1 MVTER
6 QFAGRRMEY
15 LGSPAGRPTARG
27 GAIAAR
33 IVGLMMVILFVGDAA
48 LADFLV
54 QPMLLRRTV
63 QPGRRI
69 TVELMLQ
76 DMDPQQAETITLSL
90 AELSQNPDSS
100 WVELQP
106 DDPNLSRFPT
116 RSCRNWIA
124 IPPEPI
130 LVPPFRQVPFT
141 VQIDVPGGVS
151 GFYFAAIIAETA
163 PTPLADATGTVTM
176 TQFAMVVP
184 VVLEV
189 QSLALPR
196 KIALTDASLEYRPAT
211 AENPAFSLAAVDIAN
226 DGGTFSS
233 IMPVVRLWGQSG
245 GHWRKIVE
253 ANVGETGILPG
264 AKLHLLHDLG
274 RPLAPGTY
282 RMEAFLYVD
291 GRRGDVL
298 DKQFKFEGDPTIAG
312 NVHAD
317 VPLDIEPAD
326 TFLEIVPGATRSAA
340 IRVAN
345 GSEEMV
351 QVQAEFAL
359 PADMQSASNSR
370 GVRGDDLS
378 CADWVTVEPREFT
391 MNGYSRTNLRV
402 LARMPAGAAQY
413 PCYYG
418 TLTLRIFYRDGQF
431 AGTKK
436 TNICVQNKQ
445 VPGTPLL
452 AATVLTVSETGP
464 SRYLVVGGYMNA
476 GEMYLTPACQ
486 GDLSAL
492 GVGGV
497 ATFKRFLMS
506 SESLGQKGI
515 LLPFQARSFS
525 GVLDLSDVPQGAYF
539 LTSIVRFAGGP
550 AEGVQK
556 QVGLQVT
563 EQGGRKYAR
572 MMEAQQVV
580 PLKLQ

>member
-6 QFAGRRMEY
+6 QFAGRRMEHSG
-15 LGSPAGRPTARG
+15 LPTGRSTARG
-27 GAIAAR
+27 SAVAAR
-33 IVGLMMVILFVGDAA
+33 AIGLVMVILFVGDAA

-54 QPMLLRRTV
+54 QPMLLRRAV

-76 DMDPQQAETITLSL
+76 NMDPQNAETITLGL
-90 AELSQNPDSS
+90 AELSQNRDAS
-100 WVELQP
+100 WIELQP
-106 DDPNLSRFPT
+106 DDPNLSEFPV
-116 RSCRNWIA
+116 RSCRSWIA
-124 IPPEPI
+124 IPPEPL
-130 LVPPFRQVPFT
+130 LVPPYRQVPFT

-151 GFYFAAIIAETA
+151 GFYFAAIVASTA
-163 PTPLADATGTVTM
+163 PTTITDETGTVST

-189 QSLALPR
+189 QNLVLPR
-196 KIALTDASLEYRPAT
+196 KISVTGAGLEYRPAT
-211 AENPAFSLAAVDIAN
+211 VENPAFTLASVDIAN

-233 IMPVVRLWGQSG
+233 IMPVIRLWGQSG
-245 GHWRKIVE
+245 GHWRKVLD
-253 ANVGETGILPG
+253 APVGETGILPG

-298 DKQFKFEGDPTIAG
+298 EKQLKFEGDPTIAG

-317 VPLDIEPAD
+317 VPLDIEPVD
-326 TFLEIVPGATRSAA
+326 TFLEIVPGATRSGA

-351 QVQAEFAL
+351 TVQAQLAL
-359 PADMQSASNSR
+359 PVDMQSASNSR

-402 LARMPAGAAQY
+402 LARMPRGAAQY

-418 TLTLRIFYRDGQF
+418 TLTLRVFYRDGQF
-431 AGTKK
+431 AGTKQ

-452 AATVLTVSETGP
+452 AATVLTASETGP

-476 GEMYLTPACQ
+476 GEMYLTPSCQ

-525 GVLDLSDVPQGAYF
+525 GVLDLSDVPEGAYF
-539 LTSIVRFAGGP
+539 LTSIVRFPGGP
-550 AEGVQK
+550 AGGVQK